1 MLKSKE
7 LNIDERLCLRLG
19 PLLDLLL
26 LADDVA
32 VGQPLTD
39 LLERH
44 QVQPVAGGPT
54 LQIKVI
60 PVTKTPLTAEWYY
73 KSNGQNGNQFMS

>member
-1 MLKSKE
+1 MYVPGGL
-7 LNIDERLCLRLG
+7 LRLPVPLGLG

-32 VGQPLTD
+32 VGQPLAD

-54 LQIKVI
+54 LRIKGI
-60 PVTKTPLTAEWYY
+60 PVTKTPT
-73 KSNGQNGNQFMS
+73 QV